1 MSEIVLQSDVCRK
14 AARNIYP
21 TEPDELFNSA
31 WLSIRERE
39 IRDPDWM
46 PSEPVNYFLVVMR
59 NHSLKLKQV
68 SRTVSLTDQ
77 FQEIES
83 PIPEVTDDK
92 EDALNDWLVTK
103 SKDDNEKFLNNI
115 VSLSI
120 YCSDVDQICKLTEM
134 SRVSF
139 YKYRKIALNEFYDY
153 YNRITDSRHC
163 VYDFM
168 V

>member
-1 MSEIVLQSDVCRK
+1 MSEIVIKSDICRK

-21 TEPDELFNSA
+21 DDPDELFNSA

-39 IRDPDWM
+39 IRNPNWM
-46 PSEPVNYFLVVMR
+46 PSEPVNYFLIVMR
-59 NHSLKLKQV
+59 NHSFKLKQV
-68 SRTVSLTDQ
+68 GRTVSLTDQ

-83 PIPEVTDDK
+83 PIPEVIDDK
-92 EDALNDWLVTK
+92 EDALNDWLATK
-103 SKDDNEKFLNNI
+103 SKDDNEKFLKNI

-120 YCSDVDQICKLTEM
+120 YCTDVDQICKLTEM

-139 YKYRKIALNEFYDY
+139 YKYRKIALNEFYEY
-153 YNRITDSRHC
+153 YNRITASSSC